1 MIDERGLRYPVRIL
15 TPGAGAL
22 AGMWVPLRRA
32 WAAAEE
38 SAQRTIFS
46 SVGLAARTILFTLR
60 RQSLSPGDIIELGGQ
75 WHYVTEL
82 NPKERIFLQ
91 ATTAVVTPVE
101 CRADVHKTAP
111 GMAFQGILTEKY
123 LRYEQEKPMATNTL
137 TYVLVTPKTVELTRG
152 GLVEVAGEPHVV
164 QVAHTLDPAKNEYEL
179 WRKKDL

>member
-1 MIDERGLRYPVRIL
+1 M
-15 TPGAGAL
+15 
-22 AGMWVPLRRA
+22 
-32 WAAAEE
+32 
-38 SAQRTIFS
+38 
-46 SVGLAARTILFTLR
+46 
-60 RQSLSPGDIIELGGQ
+60 
-75 WHYVTEL
+75 
-82 NPKERIFLQ
+82 Q

-137 TYVLVTPKTVELTRG
+137 TYVLVTPKAVELTRG

-179 WRKKDL
+179 CLLYTSGSLWTIWRGGSSGTECPMGTGYGRNF